1 MQSTTDW
8 LYMNVFIYNQSAVDC
23 ILRLGLMVQLLARLP
38 YILLFSCGCVLFVQ
52 EGAIFFVLF
61 SK

>member
-38 YILLFSCGCVLFVQ
+38 YILLFLLLLCVVCTRR
-52 EGAIFFVLF
+52 GNFFCSF
-61 SK
+61 